1 MNDMEKERAI
11 EQWLDSAIQ
20 QYGRTEPR
28 EGLETRLLAGLRA
41 ERGRLDRRSRWTWA
55 MGVVAAAAVLA
66 ALLVGLQKKHPAM
79 NQAGGKPVVNEL
91 HATVP
96 SPEIADQPPV
106 EKRTHKTVSAVPGS
120 SRQPVASSIAEPK
133 LGQFPSSREV
143 SVAEERL
150 VQYLQ
155 TAPDAALLKPH
166 GTSEIAKL
174 HIDDLET
181 EPLEIQRINGKPF
194 N

>member
-20 QYGRTEPR
+20 QYGRAEPR

-41 ERGRLDRRSRWTWA
+41 ERDRLDRGSRWTWA
-55 MGVVAAAAVLA
+55 MGAVAAAAVLA
-66 ALLVGLQKKHPAM
+66 ALLVGLEKKHPAI
-79 NQAGGKPVVNEL
+79 NQAGGEPVVNEQ
-91 HATVP
+91 HAAVP
-96 SPEIADQPPV
+96 APEIADQPPV
-106 EKRTHKTVSAVPGS
+106 EKRMHKTAPALRRS
-120 SRQPVASSIAEPK
+120 SRPAVAASIAEPK
-133 LGQFPSSREV
+133 LEQFPSSRDV

-155 TAPDAALLKPH
+155 TAPHAALLKPH
-166 GTSEIAKL
+166 RTSEIAKL

-181 EPLEIQRINGKPF
+181 EPLEIRRINEKPF